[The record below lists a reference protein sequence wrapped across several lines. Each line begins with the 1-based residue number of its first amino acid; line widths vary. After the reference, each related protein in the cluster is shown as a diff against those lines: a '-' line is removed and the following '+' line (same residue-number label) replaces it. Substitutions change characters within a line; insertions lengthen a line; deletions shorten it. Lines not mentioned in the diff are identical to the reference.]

1 MAAFHDATGTVIADD
16 TAHIFMVFI
25 HDVGRH
31 RAVLYRAIVIAAD
44 AAHVISLGIDVA
56 NHVDVEHLAVLMN
69 GGEQSLIL
77 FVEATYHV
85 GDGVAVAPERA
96 AVPGDP
102 VGLAAQGHPRVGV
115 AHVDVGVQV
124 VVQLTPVVILY
135 GELGVLVEVLRDVR
149 QFGSRVDDH
158 DIALLAIRGV
168 ERRLRLRRIIVGV
181 GPRARDCRQQQGEDE

>member
-1 MAAFHDATGTVIADD
+1 
-16 TAHIFMVFI
+16 MVFI

-31 RAVLYRAIVIAAD
+31 RAVLYRAIVLAAD
-44 AAHVISLGIDVA
+44 AAHVIPLGIDVA
-56 NHVDVEHLAVLMN
+56 NHVDIVHLAVLMN
-69 GGEQSLIL
+69 GGEQALIL

-96 AVPGDP
+96 LVLGDP

-158 DIALLAIRGV
+158 DIALPAIRGV
-168 ERRLRLRRIIVGV
+168 ELRLRLLRIIVGV
-181 GPRARDCRQQQGEDE
+181 GPRPLHHGAEQGDH

>member
-1 MAAFHDATGTVIADD
+1 MA
-16 TAHIFMVFI
+16 FI

-31 RAVLYRAIVIAAD
+31 RAVLYRAIVLAAD
-44 AAHVISLGIDVA
+44 AAHVIPLGIDVA
-56 NHVDVEHLAVLMN
+56 NHVDIVHLAVLMN
-69 GGEQSLIL
+69 GGEQALIL

-96 AVPGDP
+96 LVLGDP

-149 QFGSRVDDH
+149 QFGRRVDDH
-158 DIALLAIRGV
+158 DIALAAILGV
-168 ERRLRLRRIIVGV
+168 KLRLRLRRIIVGV
-181 GPRARDCRQQQGEDE
+181 GPRPLHHGAQQGDH

>member
-1 MAAFHDATGTVIADD
+1 MAAFHDATGSILAGD
-16 TAHIFMVFI
+16 TAHPIMVFT

-31 RAVLYRAIVIAAD
+31 RAVLYRAIVLAAD
-44 AAHVISLGIDVA
+44 AAHVIPLGIDFA
-56 NHVDVEHLAVLMN
+56 NHVDVVHLAVLMN
-69 GGEQSLIL
+69 GGEQALVL

-115 AHVDVGVQV
+115 AHVDVGVQI
-124 VVQLTPVVILY
+124 VVQLTPVVIIY

-168 ERRLRLRRIIVGV
+168 ELRLRLRRIIVGV
-181 GPRARDCRQQQGEDE
+181 GPRALRRGAEQDKQ